1 MRDRFA
7 IGLVLGIVLG
17 VVAGFGG
24 LLMLDFPMKMSGLA
38 ITTPYQ
44 AILLTNGLF
53 LFARVERQDS
63 QRVAITDVYYVQS
76 QVNPETKQLSNTLIK
91 RGKEWHGPDRMIINP
106 RHILLRESVGPDSA
120 VAKMIAERKP

>member
-17 VVAGFGG
+17 IVAGFGG
-24 LLMLDFPMKMSGLA
+24 LLMLDFPMRMSGSA

-53 LFARVERQDS
+53 LFGKLERQDS
-63 QRVAITDVYYVQS
+63 QRVSITDVYYVTS
-76 QVNPETKQLSNTLIK
+76 QVNPETKQVSNTLVK

-106 RHILLRESVGPDSA
+106 RHILVRESVSPDSA
-120 VAKMIAERKP
+120 VAKLIAERKQ